1 MSVTLWLPYPPSVN
15 HYWGTRGKIRFIGA
29 KGKEFRAEVLARWY
43 QARQQ
48 GFGRARLEVEILLCP
63 PDRRRRDIDN
73 SAKAMLDALA
83 HARVFEDDSQI
94 DRLVIVRGQIEK
106 GGAAVVTVKEIGKC
120 VEWKG

>member
-1 MSVTLWLPYPPSVN
+1 MSVSLVLPYPPSVN
-15 HYWGTRGKIRFIGA
+15 HYWGTKGKIRFIGA
-29 KGKEFRAEVLARWY
+29 KGKAFRAEVMSRWY

-73 SAKAMLDALA
+73 PAKAMLDALA

-94 DRLVIVRGQIEK
+94 DRLIIVRGQIEK
-106 GGAAVVTVKEIGKC
+106 GGAAVVTIRQIG
-120 VEWKG
+120 E